1 VRDRFLLRAG
11 VDLSAVVFGGAKR
24 HLWATLRAWQAS
36 QGHSRLHW
44 QRQGVNTNV
53 FDSGHSPSTQAQRCQ
68 RGANTWQPC
77 LPGIRQRYASIPFEK
92 DRTRL
97 RLGKSTAGKP
107 RARGRTIWEGNSEC
121 WMGSDR
127 ERAGTHLLLP
137 ALAFATSCTVHHGLA
152 RRPVLRGFRA
162 GDGVVDV
169 DVDVDI
175 VGCVAAVRGV
185 SLDAAVD
192 VGHCTAGAG
201 SAEEKTEVMRT

>member
-1 VRDRFLLRAG
+1 
-11 VDLSAVVFGGAKR
+11 
-24 HLWATLRAWQAS
+24 
-36 QGHSRLHW
+36 
-44 QRQGVNTNV
+44 
-53 FDSGHSPSTQAQRCQ
+53 
-68 RGANTWQPC
+68 
-77 LPGIRQRYASIPFEK
+77 
-92 DRTRL
+92 
-97 RLGKSTAGKP
+97 
-107 RARGRTIWEGNSEC
+107 
-121 WMGSDR
+121 MGSDR

-175 VGCVAAVRGV
+175 VGCVAAV
-185 SLDAAVD
+185 D